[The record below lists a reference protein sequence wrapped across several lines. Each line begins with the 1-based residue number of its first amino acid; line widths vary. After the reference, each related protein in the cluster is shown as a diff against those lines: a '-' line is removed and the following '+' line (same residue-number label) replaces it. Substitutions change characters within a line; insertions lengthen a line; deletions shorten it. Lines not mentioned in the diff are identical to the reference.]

1 MHLGLWVDLKFLE
14 QQQDQS
20 TSEEAG
26 GQTGNR
32 TWPSSPAKE
41 NINVLLAEI
50 NVSDNLIVFLVEMPA
65 T

>member
-41 NINVLLAEI
+41 NINVLLA
-50 NVSDNLIVFLVEMPA
+50 DNLIVFLVEIHLPA